1 MEQPSVNIKKY
12 FFLFMNCNELHDTI
26 ALTST
31 NHFDKNVS
39 QQVNAN
45 RSHANPQ
52 LDIVSK
58 KGLILNFYT

>member
-1 MEQPSVNIKKY
+1 MEQKCEYKKI
-12 FFLFMNCNELHDTI
+12 FFFFMNSNELHDTI

-31 NHFDKNVS
+31 NHFYKNVS

-58 KGLILNFYT
+58 KGLILNFLT

>member
-12 FFLFMNCNELHDTI
+12 FFLFMNSNELHDTI

-31 NHFDKNVS
+31 NHLYKNVS

-58 KGLILNFYT
+58 KGLILNFLT